1 MTVKKKLLALTLAAM
16 LSASGFQPAY
26 AYTHG
31 ALLKQ
36 GLSNQDVSELQRDLK
51 QLGYFSVDITGYF
64 GSVTRASVINFQ
76 KDQGLVADGIAGAAT
91 IGKVTELINA
101 GVVPE
106 KPVSRS
112 GEDRTDSVQLLPW
125 FSMVKDIFARG
136 DVAILTDVNTG
147 KKMQIKR
154 TYGGNH
160 ADVEALTKEDTAIL
174 KEIAGGTWN
183 WTRRPV
189 IIEVDGYRIAASMTA
204 MPHAGLENKPELA
217 VVDNRSGGFGTGQNL
232 DQVKG
237 NGMDGHFDVHFLDSR
252 THSTNKVDSKHQ
264 EAIQKAYK
272 SGL

>member
-1 MTVKKKLLALTLAAM
+1 MKVKKKLAALTLA
-16 LSASGFQPAY
+16 LIISAGGFQPAY
-26 AYTHG
+26 AYTQG

-51 QLGYFSVDITGYF
+51 QLGYFSLDVTGYF
-64 GSVTRASVINFQ
+64 GSVTKASVINFQ
-76 KDQGLVADGIAGAAT
+76 RDQGLVADGIAGAAT
-91 IGKVTELINA
+91 IGKLTELVSA
-101 GVVPE
+101 GGIE

-112 GEDRTDSVQLLPW
+112 GSDRTESVQLLSW
-125 FSMVKDIFARG
+125 FGMVKDIFARG
-136 DVAILTDVNTG
+136 DIATLTDVNTG
-147 KKMQIKR
+147 LKLQIKR

-174 KEIAGGTWN
+174 KEIAGGSWN

-189 IIEVDGYRIAASMTA
+189 IIEVDGYKIAGSMTA
-204 MPHAGLENKPELA
+204 MPHAGLDSKAELA

-232 DQVKG
+232 DAVKG

-272 SGL
+272 SGQ